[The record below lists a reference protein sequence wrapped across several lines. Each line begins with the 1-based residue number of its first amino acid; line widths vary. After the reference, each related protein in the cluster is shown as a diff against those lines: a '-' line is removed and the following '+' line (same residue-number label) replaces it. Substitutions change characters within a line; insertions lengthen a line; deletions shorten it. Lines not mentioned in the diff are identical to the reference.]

1 MCRFPLFLLFL
12 SEFFTTAILE
22 TPQQIV
28 TKYSNYKA
36 ICSGLG
42 YRDTTCQSKGIAF
55 QAVLIKSITSLG
67 AQKPVIFEKMTL
79 NEGLGYDATTGK
91 FTAPE
96 DGIYSFSWNVL
107 VLSGKAFHT
116 EIVKDG
122 KMVARNYADGKIVKS
137 GLYLA
142 SSSTVNIK
150 LKSKEKVWIR
160 VHLNFGEY
168 VYGNHWSYFSGFR
181 IN

>member
-1 MCRFPLFLLFL
+1 MCSFPLFLLCLSHFL
-12 SEFFTTAILE
+12 TTVIPE

-42 YRDTTCQSKGIAF
+42 YSDRTCQSKGIAF
-55 QAVLIKSITSLG
+55 QAVFIKSITSFG

-79 NEGLGYDATTGK
+79 NEGLCYDATTEK

-96 DGIYSFSWNVL
+96 DGVYSFSWNVL
-107 VLSGKAFHT
+107 VHSGKAFYT

-122 KMVARNYADGKIVKS
+122 NMVARNYADGKIVKS
-137 GLYLA
+137 SLYLA

-150 LKSKEKVWIR
+150 LKPKEKVWIR

-168 VYGNHWSYFSGFR
+168 VFTGLTFLVLG
-181 IN
+181 